1 VIKVAGDE
9 DEFLNAKKSENAFER
24 RVAFRYVIRA
34 LLTIFSIKNLKH
46 LACYSEVTRESSA
59 LDGEMKRD
67 VDDVK
72 GGARLQ
78 ITEPEVIIFCMT

>member
-1 VIKVAGDE
+1 MIKVAGDE

-34 LLTIFSIKNLKH
+34 LLTIFSINLKH
-46 LACYSEVTRESSA
+46 LACYSGVTRESSA

-67 VDDVK
+67 VDGVK

-78 ITEPEVIIFCMT
+78 ITNPEVIIFCMT